1 MMRATLAIAGRE
13 LRSYFVSPVAYILIG
28 LFLFLTGY
36 FFYSSLIE
44 FANQALRAEQQ
55 SGMFGGGSTP
65 MSVNEWVVRPFFYNV
80 AVISLFL
87 VPMITM
93 RLLCEE
99 KKTGTIELLLTSPI
113 TELEITIGKFLAG
126 FGLYALML
134 LGTGAFMAILFV
146 YGKPDPGPILTG
158 YAGLLLL
165 GAASL
170 ALGTFVSSLTE
181 NPIVAGFSGFVLLL
195 VLWLMHWGAEYAT
208 GTTAALLNYLSVVR
222 HFEDPAKGVLD
233 TRNLVFYLSLTGF
246 GLFAT
251 MRAIESVRWKA

>member
-1 MMRATLAIAGRE
+1 MRAILAIAWRE
-13 LRSYFVSPVAYILIG
+13 FRSYFVSPVAYLLIAI
-28 LFLFLTGY
+28 FLFITGG
-36 FFYSSLIE
+36 FFCTSLIE
-44 FANQALRAEQQ
+44 FVNQAVRAQQQ
-55 SGMFGGGSTP
+55 SGMFGNESPP

-80 AVISLFL
+80 AVISMFL

-126 FGLYALML
+126 LGLYAVML
-134 LGTGAFMAILFV
+134 LGTLVFMAILFAH
-146 YGKPDPGPILTG
+146 GKPDPGPIVTG

-170 ALGTFVSSLTE
+170 ALGTLVSSLTS
-181 NPIVAGFSGFVLLL
+181 NPIIAGFGGFAL
-195 VLWLMHWGAEYAT
+195 VLVFWLLHLGVANST
-208 GTTAALLNYLSVVR
+208 GTIPSILNYVSVLR
-222 HFEDPAKGVLD
+222 HFDDPSKGVVD
-233 TRNLVFYLSLTGF
+233 SRNLVYYVSLMVF

-251 MRAIESVRWKA
+251 MRSIESVRWKT

>member
-1 MMRATLAIAGRE
+1 MRAILAIAWRE
-13 LRSYFVSPVAYILIG
+13 FRSYFVSPVAYLLIAI
-28 LFLFLTGY
+28 FLFLTGG

-44 FANQALRAEQQ
+44 FTNQCLKAAEQ
-55 SGMFGGGSTP
+55 SGMFGGQSPP

-126 FGLYALML
+126 FGLYAVML
-134 LGTGAFMAILFV
+134 LGTAVFMAILFV
-146 YGKPDPGPILTG
+146 HGNPDPGPILTG

-170 ALGTFVSSLTE
+170 ALGTLVSSLTS
-181 NPIVAGFSGFVLLL
+181 NPIIAGFAGFAL
-195 VLWLMHWGAEYAT
+195 VLVFWLLHLGVESST
-208 GTTAALLNYLSVVR
+208 GTVASILNYISVLR
-222 HFEDPAKGVLD
+222 HFDDPSKGVVD
-233 TRNLVFYLSLTGF
+233 SRNLVYYLSLMVF

-251 MRAIESVRWKA
+251 MRSIESVRWKA

>member
-1 MMRATLAIAGRE
+1 MRPILAIFYRE

-28 LFLFLTGY
+28 IFLFLSG
-36 FFYSSLIE
+36 FLFRSILMGFVE
-44 FANQALRAEQQ
+44 QAMHAEQQ
-55 SGMFGGGSTP
+55 SGMFGNQAMP
-65 MSVNEWVVRPFFYNV
+65 MSVNEWVVRPFFYNL
-80 AVISLFL
+80 ALISLFL

-126 FGLYALML
+126 FALYVVML
-134 LGTGAFMAILFV
+134 AGTVIFMAILFK
-146 YGKPDPGPILTG
+146 YGKPDPGPIVTG
-158 YAGLLLL
+158 YAGLLML

-170 ALGTFVSSLTE
+170 ALGTFISSLTE
-181 NPIVAGFSGFVLLL
+181 NPIVAGFAGFALLL
-195 VLWLMHWGAEYAT
+195 VLWLIHWGAESAT
-208 GTTAALLNYLSVVR
+208 GTTAAILNYLSIIQ
-222 HFEDPAKGVLD
+222 HFEDPAKGVID
-233 TRNLVFYLSLTGF
+233 TRGLVFYASLLFF

>member
-1 MMRATLAIAGRE
+1 MRAILAIAGRE
-13 LRSYFVSPVAYILIG
+13 LRSYFVSPVAYILIAV
-28 LFLFLTGY
+28 FLFLTG
-36 FFYSSLIE
+36 FFFNSILTDFVS
-44 FANQALRAEQQ
+44 QAVRAQQQ
-55 SGMFGGGSTP
+55 SGMFGNESAP

-80 AVISLFL
+80 AIITLFL

-126 FGLYALML
+126 LGLYALML
-134 LGTGAFMAILFV
+134 LGTVVFMAILFAH
-146 YGKPDPGPILTG
+146 GKPDPGPILTG
-158 YAGLLLL
+158 YLGLLLL

-181 NPIVAGFSGFVLLL
+181 NPIVAGFAGFVLLL
-195 VLWLMHWGAEYAT
+195 VLWLLHWGAEYAT
-208 GTTAALLNYLSVVR
+208 GNTAAILNYVSVVR

-233 TRNLVFYLSLTGF
+233 TRNLIFYVSLVVF

-251 MRAIESVRWKA
+251 MRAIETVRWKA